1 MGSWS
6 IERKLR
12 KNAARLRSLRD
23 ELRVIDEQLPFISDD
38 AADAEL
44 RALVSETPL
53 GTESREARE
62 HADAM
67 SRHRTRVVAEI
78 RDLEQRQDDLLD
90 RINTR

>member
-12 KNAARLRSLRD
+12 KNAARLRTLRD
-23 ELRVIDEQLPFISDD
+23 ELRVIDDQLPYIADD

-44 RALVSETPL
+44 RAMVSESPL
-53 GTESREARE
+53 GTEPREARE

-67 SRHRTRVVAEI
+67 SKHRARVVAEI
-78 RDLEQRQDDLLD
+78 RDLEQRQDELLD
-90 RINTR
+90 RMNTR

>member
-23 ELRVIDEQLPFISDD
+23 ELRVLDEQLPYVSDD
-38 AADAEL
+38 ASDAEL
-44 RALVSETPL
+44 RALVSERPL
-53 GTESREARE
+53 GGEPREARE

-67 SRHRTRVVAEI
+67 TKHRARMVAEI
-78 RDLEQRQDDLLD
+78 CDLEQRQDDLLD
-90 RINTR
+90 RMNTR